1 MLEHIS
7 RYIGVS
13 LIPNMNPKISIQFL
27 QFFGS
32 NPIIFITKTCHNLR
46 TTLMILSTC
55 IMKCTFIDIYNNRDN
70 IDSFNNLKKISTE
83 SSQKM
88 F

>member
-13 LIPNMNPKISIQFL
+13 LIPNMNPKISIPFL
-27 QFFGS
+27 QFFRS
-32 NPIIFITKTCHNLR
+32 NPIIFITKTCHKLR

-55 IMKCTFIDIYNNRDN
+55 LCKCTFIEY
-70 IDSFNNLKKISTE
+70 L
-83 SSQKM
+83 
-88 F
+88 